1 MVGLRL
7 DMENTPA
14 ETPPLDHLPPHE
26 LAARM
31 ASRLSADLV
40 QLDAV
45 DAIERARKCEALSA
59 VARSLVGELAA
70 TRRAALIEA
79 RDSGMTLTQVAA
91 ELGVSVQ
98 AVSKAIKNVPGAGR
112 RGPWE
117 ESR

>member
-1 MVGLRL
+1 M
-7 DMENTPA
+7 
-14 ETPPLDHLPPHE
+14 
-26 LAARM
+26 
-31 ASRLSADLV
+31 SADLR
-40 QLDAV
+40 QLDAL
-45 DAIERARKCEALSA
+45 DAIERARKCEALST

-79 RDSGMTLTQVAA
+79 RHSGVTLTQIAA

-112 RGPWE
+112 RGPRE